1 MIVTVRD
8 GNTGST
14 ETFNNVERINSNTN
28 ISGIAVFVISLTDR
42 SKHYYPAH
50 IYSYEVVD
58 GIGGV

>member
-14 ETFNNVERINSNTN
+14 ETFNNVEWIDSNHN
-28 ISGIAVFVISLTDR
+28 ISGISVFVISLSDG

-50 IYSYEVVD
+50 IYSYKEGNED
-58 GIGGV
+58 K